1 MTAAERARRMLLI
14 GVLVGCGLAWGST
27 QSLGKV
33 ATSTGHPPLGLLFWQ
48 FVIGTAL
55 MGAAMVVRGTPPV
68 LTRRALVFGVVV
80 ALVGSVLP
88 GITFWTSVARLP
100 AGVMSLIIAT
110 VPMMA
115 FGLALLLGQD
125 RLTPARLGGVLAGLA
140 GVLLIALPEASLPEA
155 GQAAFLPLALLGPF
169 LYACET
175 NFVQRFGMAGD
186 GPVPGDGAGV
196 GDRGAGGAAA
206 RARLGPVGRPGGGLG
221 RAEGAFVAGSVTHV
235 VTYAAFVWLAA
246 NAGSTFASQCSYVV
260 TASGLVWAAA
270 LLGERVPPTVGL
282 ALLCL
287 LAGLALVRPREAGH
301 GGGEGGAR
309 GMGSPDSDPHHAPQ
323 RLTKILTCARWGVR
337 KRNTPQCLLGKGP
350 S

>member
-1 MTAAERARRMLLI
+1 MLLI

-48 FVIGTAL
+48 FVIGLGL
-55 MGAAMVVRGTPPV
+55 MGAAMVVRRTPFV
-68 LTRRALVFGVVV
+68 LTRRSLAFGVVV

-125 RLTPARLGGVLAGLA
+125 RLTLGRLGGVLAGLA

-175 NFVQRFGMAGD
+175 NFVQRFGMAGMD
-186 GPVPGDGAGV
+186 PFQAMALVSGIGALV
-196 GDRGAGGAAA
+196 ALPLA
-206 RARLGPVGRPGGGLG
+206 LGSGQWVDPVGAWGV
-221 RAEGAFVAGSVTHV
+221 AEGAFVAGSVTHV

-309 GMGSPDSDPHHAPQ
+309 GH
-323 RLTKILTCARWGVR
+323 GV
-337 KRNTPQCLLGKGP
+337 

>member
-1 MTAAERARRMLLI
+1 MTAGGAERGRRLLLV

-33 ATSTGHPPLGLLFWQ
+33 ATTAGHGPLGLLFWQ

-55 MGAAMVVRGTPPV
+55 MGAAMVLRRTPLV

-80 ALVGSVLP
+80 AVVGSVLP
-88 GITFWTSVARLP
+88 GITFWTSVERLP
-100 AGVMSLIIAT
+100 AGIMSLIIAT

-115 FGLALLLGQD
+115 FVFAILLRQD
-125 RLTPARLGGVLAGLA
+125 RLTLGRLLGVVAGLA

-155 GQAAFLPLALLGPF
+155 EQAAFLPLALLGPF

-175 NFVQRFGMAGD
+175 NFVQKFGMAGMD
-186 GPVPGDGAGV
+186 PFQAMALVSGIGALMVLPFAIATGQWVDPVGAW
-196 GDRGAGGAAA
+196 GAA
-206 RARLGPVGRPGGGLG
+206 
-221 RAEGAFVAGSVTHV
+221 EWAFVAGSVTHV

-246 NAGSTFASQCSYVV
+246 QAGSTFASQCSYIV
-260 TASGLVWAAA
+260 TASGLVWASA
-270 LLGERVPPTVGL
+270 LLGEPVPPTVGL

-287 LAGLALVRPREAGH
+287 LAGLALVRPREAGQ
-301 GGGEGGAR
+301 GGGEDGAR
-309 GMGSPDSDPHHAPQ
+309 GH
-323 RLTKILTCARWGVR
+323 GV
-337 KRNTPQCLLGKGP
+337 